1 MRTVKKPEERRAE
14 IVAAATELFLHHGFD
29 DTTMSDMIARVG
41 IAKGTVYHY
50 FASKDALLDAVVT
63 QLATAYR
70 DRRLA
75 QADPQASAL
84 AQLEQLFSPER
95 ISQDEREATEH
106 LHTPGNVKLHVRLLA
121 ELTEQMAPALQRLIE
136 QGARAG
142 VFSCQQPLEV
152 AELLIA
158 GIQFLT
164 DEGVSDWGDATIAR
178 RQQAFPGIV
187 ESLLRAPPGSFAFLR
202 A

>member
-14 IVAAATELFLHHGFD
+14 IVAAATDLFLHRGFD
-29 DTTMSDMIARVG
+29 DTTMSEVIARVG

-50 FASKDALLDAVVT
+50 FASKDALLDAVVA
-63 QLATAYR
+63 QLAAAYR
-70 DRRLA
+70 ERRLA
-75 QADPQASAL
+75 QADAQANAL
-84 AQLEQLFSPER
+84 TQLEQLFSPEH

-106 LHTPGNVKLHVRLLA
+106 LHTPGNVTLHVRLLA
-121 ELTEQMAPALQRLIE
+121 ELTEQMAPSLAQLIE
-136 QGARAG
+136 LGAREG
-142 VFSCQQPLEV
+142 VFTCHRPLEV

-164 DEGVSDWGDATIAR
+164 DEGVSDWDGAAIAR
-178 RQQAFPGIV
+178 RREAFPGIV
-187 ESLLRAPPGSFAFLR
+187 ETLLHAPPGSFAFLR